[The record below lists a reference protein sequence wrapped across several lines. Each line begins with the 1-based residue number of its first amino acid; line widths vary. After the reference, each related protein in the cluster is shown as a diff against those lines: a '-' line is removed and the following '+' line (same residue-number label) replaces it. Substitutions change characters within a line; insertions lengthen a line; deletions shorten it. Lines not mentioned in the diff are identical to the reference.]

1 VAAYTASVL
10 RKRWLRVCGLL
21 PRMKAKAWVLM
32 RQIGALALLS
42 ASSLGLA
49 APTRATQHAP
59 ANPILF
65 VTQVPV
71 PEDFTTIG
79 SVFGNHQ
86 ADVRSTGRGGD
97 LLIRYPDGA
106 LRNLTRE
113 AGYGMDGLQG
123 ANAIAVRDPAL
134 HWDGKKALFSM
145 VVGATTKRYEY
156 IETRWQ
162 IYEVSGFG
170 IGETVVITK
179 VANQPAQFNNIS
191 PIYGTDDRV
200 IFTSDRPRDGAAHL
214 YPQLDEYEE
223 APTVSGLWSLDA
235 RNGDLALLDHS
246 PSGDFSPLLDSFG
259 RVLFTRWDHL
269 QRDQQADSES
279 VGNTCSGGAN
289 YGTFNYSNESASA
302 VANLNDR
309 AEVFPEPR
317 ECRNDLLA
325 GTNLEGHTFNHF
337 FPWQVNE
344 DGSELETINHIGRHE
359 LHNYFNRV
367 FKDDANVVEFINAGS
382 RTNPNVVQN
391 TLQIE
396 EDPRN
401 PGVYYAVDAPEFYTH
416 ASGQIISFTAPP
428 SRTADAIK
436 IGYVTPRDTASYVDA
451 PTPAHTGLYREP
463 LPMADGTLV
472 AVHTFST
479 QRDQNIG
486 TRTNPKSRYDLRLR
500 ALGSYGAYVSPV
512 LTLTN
517 GISKSVSWW
526 DPDELVTYSGLL
538 WELNPVE
545 VRARPRPARLSAKLP
560 APEAQMFAQAG
571 VDPAQFQIWMRQR
584 GLALSVS
591 RNVTARDALDRQQP
605 FNLRVPGGVQTS
617 GATGKVYDVKFMQY
631 FQGDQIRGLTG
642 GDSTPNAGRRV
653 LARTMHD
660 AAAQGVNAPAAVP
673 GAVEVATD
681 GSQAA
686 FVPARRA
693 MSWQLTDAAGVP
705 VVRERYW
712 LTFQPGEVRV
722 CASCH
727 GLNSVDQ
734 KGGVTAQN
742 PPQALLQ
749 LLNRWKQTNGDA
761 PTLTRRVFLPL
772 SRR

>member
-1 VAAYTASVL
+1 MMTRSHLKCATGIILLCVALLGGVTAS
-10 RKRWLRVCGLL
+10 
-21 PRMKAKAWVLM
+21 PAT
-32 RQIGALALLS
+32 AL
-42 ASSLGLA
+42 
-49 APTRATQHAP
+49 AP

-65 VTQVPV
+65 VAQVPI
-71 PEDFTTIG
+71 PDDFTTIG
-79 SVFGNHQ
+79 SVFGNHS
-86 ADVRSTGRGGD
+86 ADVRSVGRGGD
-97 LLIRYPDGA
+97 LMLRYPDGT

-123 ANAIAVRDPAL
+123 ATSIAVRDPSV
-134 HWDGKKALFSM
+134 HWDGRKAIFSM
-145 VVGATTKRYEY
+145 VVGATTMRYEY

-162 IYEVSGFG
+162 LYEVSGLG
-170 IGETVVITK
+170 LGETVVITK

-191 PIYGTDDRV
+191 PVYGTDDRV
-200 IFTSDRPRDGAAHL
+200 IFTSDRPRNGAAHL

-223 APTVSGLWSLDA
+223 APTVSGLWSLDP
-235 RNGDLALLDHS
+235 RTGDLALLDHA
-246 PSGDFSPLLDSFG
+246 PSGSFTPSIDSIG
-259 RVLFTRWDHL
+259 RVIFTRWDHL
-269 QRDQQADSES
+269 QRDQQADAES
-279 VGNTCSGGAN
+279 TGNNCVRAVT
-289 YGTFNYSNESASA
+289 YGTFNYADESETAR
-302 VANLNDR
+302 VNRNDR
-309 AEVFPEPR
+309 TEVFPEPR
-317 ECRNDLLA
+317 ACRSDLLA

-344 DGSELETINHIGRHE
+344 DGTELETINHIGRHE
-359 LHNYFNRV
+359 LHSYFNRV
-367 FKDDANVVEFINAGS
+367 IKDDANVVEFINAGA
-382 RTNPNVVQN
+382 RANPNPVLN
-391 TLQIE
+391 TLQIK
-396 EDPRN
+396 EDPRA

-428 SRTADAIK
+428 SRNADAIK
-436 IGYVTPRDTASYVDA
+436 IGYVTARDTASYADA
-451 PTPAHTGLYREP
+451 PKPAHTGLYREP
-463 LPMADGTLV
+463 LPMANGTLV

-479 QRDQNIG
+479 QRDQNMG
-486 TRTNPKSRYDLRLR
+486 TRVNPKSRYDLRLR
-500 ALGSYGAYVSPV
+500 ALASYGAHFAPV

-517 GISKSVSWW
+517 GISKTVSWW
-526 DPDELVTYSGLL
+526 APDELVTYSGLL

-545 VRARPRPARLSAKLP
+545 VRARQRPPRLTAPLP
-560 APEAQMFAQAG
+560 GPEAAVFAQAG
-571 VDPAQFQIWMRQR
+571 VDVAQFQAWMRQR

-591 RNVTARDALDRQQP
+591 RNVTARDAVDRQQP

-642 GDSTPNAGRRV
+642 SDSTPNPGRRV
-653 LARTMHD
+653 LAQVMHD
-660 AAAQGVNAPAAVP
+660 PAAQGLNAPAPIA

-693 MSWQLTDAAGVP
+693 MSWQLTDAAGTP

-734 KGGVTAQN
+734 NGAATAQN
-742 PPQALLQ
+742 SPKALLQ

-761 PTLTRRVFLPL
+761 PTLTRKVFLPL